1 MSMPKERS
9 KIAKQKVHRK
19 PILLSPQVRRLLK
32 GRYLHQLD
40 HVSQGDDSS
49 GGYATE
55 QVENGAHG
63 VVDGLTGVVLR
74 KRPKERHRNDP
85 RLPVALTGGTHHA
98 ENNLVPEFPPTSQ
111 KAEETAP
118 NAPKPTSGRAGQ
130 APAHTSVSKG
140 RHSTATSRAPAQ
152 YPSTDSV
159 PPMRSTT
166 GDIYRPA
173 QIKER
178 VRSTAATVSTRPN
191 VQANIKGKRPIPK
204 LRPVQPHSPSRRAV
218 RTARQA
224 TQRHMKQ
231 QMMRRVGETAKS
243 AATLVRRGVGA
254 VLKATTAL
262 VRSLVGLLGGSLML
276 IVLVFVITIVA
287 VTSSPFGLFFA
298 AEKNAPGTFSVAE
311 AVATVNRDYNAKLE
325 ELQAGDY
332 DSIVVH
338 GQAPDWPEMLAVF
351 AVKLAGADAGGMD
364 VATLD
369 ADRVMRLASV
379 FWDMTDVTAEVETIN
394 HPGDGEDDPGWT
406 ERILHITITA
416 KSSDDMRAIYGF
428 TAYQNNALDELLVAR
443 AALSSLAGDLTI
455 TNINLAEILKN
466 LPADLSPERRET
478 VRVVLSL
485 VGKVTYFWGGKSH
498 AIGWDSRWGRL
509 QKVWAPGDSTSG
521 TYRPYGLD
529 CSGFVDWVF
538 NNSIGY
544 IIGHGGGV
552 IMQHTYCT
560 DIPIA
565 EAQPSDLAFFPDDSH
580 IGVVVGWSADGGL
593 LVCHCS
599 YSQNNVVVTQFAS
612 TGFTAV
618 GRPNV
623 LN

>member
-1 MSMPKERS
+1 MPKERS

-63 VVDGLTGVVLR
+63 VVDGLAGVVLR

-85 RLPVALTGGTHHA
+85 RLPVAPTGDTHHA
-98 ENNLVPEFPPTSQ
+98 ENNLAPEFPPTSQ
-111 KAEETAP
+111 KEEETAP

-130 APAHTSVSKG
+130 APAHTSVRKG
-140 RHSTATSRAPAQ
+140 RHSTATSRTPAQ
-152 YPSTDSV
+152 YPSADSV

-166 GDIYRPA
+166 GDMYRPA

-178 VRSTAATVSTRPN
+178 VRSTAATVRTRAN

-204 LRPVQPHSPSRRAV
+204 LRPVQLLSPSRRAV

-231 QMMRRVGETAKS
+231 QMMRRVEETAKS
-243 AATLVRRGVGA
+243 AAMVAKRGVGA

-262 VRSLVGLLGGSLML
+262 VRSFVGLLGGSVTLVAL
-276 IVLVFVITIVA
+276 VLVIIIAA

-298 AEKNAPGTFSVAE
+298 AEKNAPGTVSVTE
-311 AVATVNRDYNAKLE
+311 AVATINLAYNAKLE
-325 ELQAGDY
+325 KLQAGEY
-332 DSIVVH
+332 DSVVVH
-338 GQAPDWPEMLAVF
+338 GHAPDWPDVLAVF
-351 AVKLAGADAGGMD
+351 AVKLAGVDTGGMD

-369 ADRVMRLASV
+369 ANRVGRLTAV
-379 FWDMTDVTAEVETIN
+379 FWDMTTIDAEVEAIY
-394 HPGDGEDDPGWT
+394 HPGDGEEDPGWT
-406 ERILHITITA
+406 EYILHITVIA
-416 KSSDDMRAIYGF
+416 KSTDDMRTAYGL
-428 TAYQNNALDELLVAR
+428 TAYQNNALDELLADR

-455 TNINLAEILKN
+455 TNADLAEILKN
-466 LPADLSPERRET
+466 LPANLSPDRRET
-478 VRVVLSL
+478 VRVALSL

-498 AIGWDSRWGRL
+498 AIGWDSRWGTL
-509 QKVWAPGDSTSG
+509 QKVWAEGDSTSG

-538 NNSIGY
+538 YNSMDY

-552 IMQHTYCT
+552 IMQHTYCM
-560 DIPIA
+560 DIPVI
-565 EAQPSDLAFFPDDSH
+565 EAQPGDLAFFPDDSH
-580 IGVVVGWSADGGL
+580 IGVVVGWNADGCL

-599 YSQNNVVVTQFAS
+599 YSQNNVVVTEFAS